1 MKKQT
6 KKNETDL
13 IGKRYV
19 VKDNNNNWFNLNEH
33 VKIVRLIA
41 ADVYE
46 VQSLERAIKHTIKL
60 EQLTQYPA

>member
-6 KKNETDL
+6 KKTETDL

-19 VKDNNNNWFNLNEH
+19 VKDNNNNWFDLNEH
-33 VKIVRLIA
+33 VKIVRLIEGEL
-41 ADVYE
+41 YE

>member
-6 KKNETDL
+6 KKTETDL

-33 VKIVRLIA
+33 IKIVEHIEGEIYL
-41 ADVYE
+41 

>member
-6 KKNETDL
+6 KKTETDL

>member
-6 KKNETDL
+6 KKTETDL

-33 VKIVRLIA
+33 VKIVRLIEGEL
-41 ADVYE
+41 YE

-60 EQLTQYPA
+60 TQLTQYPA

>member
-6 KKNETDL
+6 KKTEIDL

-33 VKIVRLIA
+33 VKIVRLIEGEL
-41 ADVYE
+41 YE

-60 EQLTQYPA
+60 TQLTQYPA